1 MDIKDFAGSIS
12 LPDINEGIPDKV
24 TVKELREALEEYAQT
39 DKDWKDF
46 CKMKY
51 LSAKEA
57 AGDHIYRLA
66 KALLHNNG
74 FYTYRDAVV
83 DSLGEDGPSPKPE
96 DFE

>member
-1 MDIKDFAGSIS
+1 MDINDFAGSLS

-24 TVKELREALEEYAQT
+24 TVKELREALEEYARI
-39 DKDWKDF
+39 DKDWKEL

-66 KALLHNNG
+66 KALLRNNG

-96 DFE
+96 DYE

>member
-1 MDIKDFAGSIS
+1 MDINDFAGSIS

-24 TVKELREALEEYAQT
+24 TVKELREALEEYART

-57 AGDHIYRLA
+57 AGDHLYRLA
-66 KALLHNNG
+66 RALLRNNG
-74 FYTYRDAVV
+74 FYTYRDVV
-83 DSLGEDGPSPKPE
+83 IDSIDGPLPNPD
-96 DFE
+96 DFD

>member
-1 MDIKDFAGSIS
+1 MDINDFAGSIS

-24 TVKELREALEEYAQT
+24 TVKELREALEEYART

-57 AGDHIYRLA
+57 AGDHLYRLA
-66 KALLHNNG
+66 RALLRNNG
-74 FYTYRDAVV
+74 FYTYRDVV
-83 DSLGEDGPSPKPE
+83 IDSIDGPLPDPD
-96 DFE
+96 DFD

>member
-1 MDIKDFAGSIS
+1 MDINDFAGSIS

-24 TVKELREALEEYAQT
+24 TVKELREALEEYART

-57 AGDHIYRLA
+57 AGDHLYQLA
-66 KALLHNNG
+66 RALLRNNG
-74 FYTYRDAVV
+74 FYTYRDAVI
-83 DSLGEDGPSPKPE
+83 DSIDGPLPNPD
-96 DFE
+96 DFD